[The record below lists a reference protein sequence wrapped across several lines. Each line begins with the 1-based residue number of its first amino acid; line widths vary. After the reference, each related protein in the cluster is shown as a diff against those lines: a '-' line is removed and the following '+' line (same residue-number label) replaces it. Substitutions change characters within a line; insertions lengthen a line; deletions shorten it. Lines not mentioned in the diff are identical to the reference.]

1 MYSHVHGQWI
11 WNKSITAVQRDEG
24 LFLEKEM
31 ATHSS
36 VPVWIIPR
44 TEKPGELQAMELQS
58 RTWWLSTRAHTE
70 GSFTSKRYGDNWIP
84 VHEENEPGG
93 HDTKRWGRKFKASL
107 PQLVTGKNDQNQP
120 FQSSGTWLDSTA
132 RSVLDER
139 RVLALCRRT
148 TRTDQQQ
155 LRPPQ
160 ARRSPAVTGAPPVW
174 LAVETLS
181 SESLSCVLCS
191 AGKPPRS
198 QIWALSG
205 FGGFPCNYWKFNRI
219 GLSRF
224 FFFPFGAKYLRKFLS
239 GHCLTTDN
247 GTEIPMT
254 THKKE

>member
-107 PQLVTGKNDQNQP
+107 PQLGLAVTCDRWQEHRKPDQ
-120 FQSSGTWLDSTA
+120 
-132 RSVLDER
+132 
-139 RVLALCRRT
+139 T
-148 TRTDQQQ
+148 TQIH
-155 LRPPQ
+155 LRPP
-160 ARRSPAVTGAPPVW
+160 
-174 LAVETLS
+174 L
-181 SESLSCVLCS
+181 
-191 AGKPPRS
+191 
-198 QIWALSG
+198 WA
-205 FGGFPCNYWKFNRI
+205 
-219 GLSRF
+219 
-224 FFFPFGAKYLRKFLS
+224 YLRIFHWLKLLTWPSPLPTLGGGTAQSCDITHGCRFLKQ
-239 GHCLTTDN
+239 GWREEL
-247 GTEIPMT
+247 GTMHLP
-254 THKKE
+254 